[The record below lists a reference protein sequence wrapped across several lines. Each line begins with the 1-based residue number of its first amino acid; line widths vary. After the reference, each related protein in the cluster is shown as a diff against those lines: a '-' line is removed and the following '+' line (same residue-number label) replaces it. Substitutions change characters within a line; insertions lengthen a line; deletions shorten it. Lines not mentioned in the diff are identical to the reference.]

1 METSRTHHTRLAII
15 AEFLTETLST
25 KGLLVPAREIDGQ
38 PLGVSGGRAPA
49 HCCRSV
55 FLTGHSRFHPDQSW
69 VSLRLIHR
77 REMTVALP
85 SLKTGDDGSAPVLDE
100 SRSFM
105 SDCRLNKYWKPL
117 AGTED

>member
-1 METSRTHHTRLAII
+1 MANLWVFQEGVRLRTVAG
-15 AEFLTETLST
+15 A
-25 KGLLVPAREIDGQ
+25 
-38 PLGVSGGRAPA
+38 
-49 HCCRSV
+49 V

-69 VSLRLIHR
+69 VSLRLR
-77 REMTVALP
+77 RRKGTNV
-85 SLKTGDDGSAPVLDE
+85 KTGDDGSAPVLDE

>member
-25 KGLLVPAREIDGQ
+25 KGLLVPAREMANLWVFQ
-38 PLGVSGGRAPA
+38 EGVRLRTVAGA
-49 HCCRSV
+49 V